1 MSRRHVI
8 MFQPRFAALVES
20 GAKLQTIRPWRV
32 RMIDVGDVVDL
43 RTWTGLPYRS
53 KQRRLREAM
62 VCEKRPIIISVHEAR
77 NFRMT
82 NVCLGYDSRGIGSV
96 AVDALARADGFTD
109 AEAFYDFFTGAYTK
123 RTQFGLKLDFH
134 GQLIRWQP

>member
-1 MSRRHVI
+1 MSRRHVV

-32 RMIDVGDVVDL
+32 RMIDVGDVLDL

-53 KQRRLREAM
+53 KQRKLREAM
-62 VCEKRPIIISVHEAR
+62 VCEKKPVLINVDEGRSY
-77 NFRMT
+77 RMT
-82 NVCLGYDSRGIGSV
+82 NVCLGYDTTGIGSA
-96 AVDALARADGFTD
+96 AVEALARADGFSDAEEFYAFFTD
-109 AEAFYDFFTGAYTK
+109 AYTT
-123 RTQFGLKLDFH
+123 RTQFGLKLNFH